1 MLSDRPSLTGLINDY
16 LIRGTRTGR
25 QVKQMAQDKEMGIVI
40 VGLGASGLYAE
51 KSALNANRK
60 CHVTIVERRDFDQY
74 SPCGLP
80 YAIEGMVK
88 DFEELKYNVPEVKG
102 RMTKLLSHEVTMID
116 PAERK
121 VRVKDLKTGEEKVLA
136 YDSLVLSNG
145 STPLNLPI
153 PGAKELVGK
162 GVHFCTDLRD
172 SKAILDAALA
182 SKKKAAVVVGA
193 GANGLEVAYA
203 LKVRGLKVTL
213 TKRTEPA
220 LPKNLD
226 PEMGALVRDYLEK
239 EGIRVTFGKGID
251 RIIGT
256 DHVESAVIAGET
268 IDCDMVVMA
277 VGASANT
284 RLALSAGCKVSKG
297 GVVVNNRME
306 TSVAGIY
313 ATGDL
318 VETYSR
324 IDRSNA
330 LMPLATSAFRQGM
343 VAGTNAA
350 GGNASYAG
358 VLNTFVTRI
367 GEMEIASTGYTMEKA
382 LQMGFHAKGISTKK
396 EIKPHY
402 IPGNTEINL
411 RVVCDE
417 RDGRILGFQAIGR
430 EGAGW
435 RANVFALAIQGGMA
449 LSDIMD
455 AELSYNPP
463 VSQMYDPI
471 YQLVEVALKRLRL
484 EPKTATEVFFPDLRE
499 G

>member
-1 MLSDRPSLTGLINDY
+1 
-16 LIRGTRTGR
+16 
-25 QVKQMAQDKEMGIVI
+25 MAIDNEMEIVI
-40 VGLGASGLYAE
+40 IGLGASGLYASR
-51 KSALNANRK
+51 SAMNQNRK
-60 CHVTIVERRDFDQY
+60 CRVTIIEKRDFDQY

-88 DFEELKYNVPEVKG
+88 DFSELKYSVPEVKG
-102 RMTKLLSHEVTMID
+102 RMTKLLSHEVVRID
-116 PAERK
+116 PAEKK
-121 VRVKDLKTGEEKVLA
+121 VHVKDLTTGQDKVVV
-136 YDSLVLSNG
+136 YDSLILSNG
-145 STPLNLPI
+145 TTPQNLPI
-153 PGAKELVGK
+153 PGARELVGK
-162 GVHFCTDLRD
+162 GVHFCTDIDD
-172 SKAILDAALA
+172 SKAILDAALN
-182 SKKKAAVVVGA
+182 SKKRAAVVVGA

-226 PEMGALVRDYLEK
+226 PDMGKIVTEYLGK

-251 RIIGT
+251 RINGT

-277 VGASANT
+277 VGSTPNT
-284 RLALSAGCKVSKG
+284 ALAVSAGCKVSKA
-297 GVVVNNRME
+297 GVIVDNRME
-306 TSVAGIY
+306 TTVKGIY

-318 VETYSR
+318 VETFSR

-367 GEMEIASTGYTMEKA
+367 GEIEIASTGYTLEKA
-382 LQMGFHAKGISTKK
+382 LLMGFPAKGISTKK

-402 IPGNTEINL
+402 IPGNTEISL

-417 RDGRILGFQAIGR
+417 RDGRILGFQAIGH

-435 RANVFALAIQGGMA
+435 RANVFALAIQGGMT
-449 LSDIMD
+449 LLDIMD

-471 YQLVEVALKRLRL
+471 YQLAEIALKRLRL
-484 EPKTATEVFFPDLRE
+484 EPKAPSEVFFPLRKE
-499 G
+499 